1 MPRTQF
7 WLNDLLSVQSEIF
20 KTKTGFRATGTATEL
35 SVFIYFCC
43 VSLRCLFRNE
53 HEYVRMFRL
62 PDSVSGKADADG

>member
-7 WLNDLLSVQSEIF
+7 WLNGVLSVQSVIS
-20 KTKTGFRATGTATEL
+20 KTYAGFRATGTATEL
-35 SVFIYFCC
+35 SVFIYLCC
-43 VSLRCLFRNE
+43 VSLRCLFRDE